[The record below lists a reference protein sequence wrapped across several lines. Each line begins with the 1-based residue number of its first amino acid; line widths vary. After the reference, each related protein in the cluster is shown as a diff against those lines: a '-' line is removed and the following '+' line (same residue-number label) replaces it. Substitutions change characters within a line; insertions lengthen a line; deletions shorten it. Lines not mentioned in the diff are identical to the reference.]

1 MSQTLNAAIA
11 VVGIDIGKN
20 SFHIVGHDE
29 RGAIVL
35 RQKWSRGQVEA
46 RFANMPPC
54 LIGMEA
60 CVGAHH
66 LSRKLNSLGDDARLM
81 PAKYVRPYSKGQ
93 KNNFR
98 DAEAIA
104 EAVQR
109 PTMKFVA
116 TKTAD
121 QLDLQALH
129 RVRERLVSQR
139 TGIINQIRA
148 FLLERGVAVRQGLRV
163 LRAELPRLL
172 ATPPDVLSPRMVRI
186 IENLTGDWRRLDERV
201 EGLSSEIQ
209 AIARQDS
216 GCERLMSVPG
226 IGPIISSAMVAAI
239 GAGDAFC
246 ARGRHQAAYL
256 VQAGSTS
263 FLLDCGATT
272 LAVLQRTPSLIP
284 AIDTILISH
293 LHGDH
298 FAGIPF
304 LLLHYTYDRPRRRA
318 LRIAGPPGTEER
330 VWSLFRAMYQDA
342 WRQPLPFTL
351 EFIEMPPGV
360 SRTIDTI
367 GVEPFRV
374 PHQENEVSLGLTVNV
389 EGRRIL
395 YSGDTGW
402 TEELVARSENT
413 DLFICECCFFETRL
427 NAAYLGRYYLPG
439 ASIEAMYD
447 ATKQARLR
455 GQWIEVVSP
464 QR

>member
-66 LSRKLNSLGDDARLM
+66 LSRKLRALGHDARLM

-93 KNNFR
+93 KNDFR

-109 PTMKFVA
+109 PTMK
-116 TKTAD
+116 D

-148 FLLERGVAVRQGLRV
+148 FLLERGIAVRQGQRF
-163 LRAELPRLL
+163 LRAELPRIL
-172 ATPPDVLSPRMVRI
+172 ATPPDVLSPRMVHM
-186 IENLTGDWRRLDERV
+186 IEDLAGDWRRLDERI
-201 EGLSSEIQ
+201 EDLSNEIE
-209 AIARQDS
+209 AIARQDA

-239 GAGDAFC
+239 GAGDVFTKGRDFAAWLGLVPKQISTGDRTILGKISRRGNRYLRVLFVRAAWVVLIKPKVWERHGLKPWIEAARKRLHHNVLAIALANKLVRIAWSVL
-246 ARGRHQAAYL
+246 ARGRAFEARKMGQA
-256 VQAGSTS
+256 
-263 FLLDCGATT
+263 
-272 LAVLQRTPSLIP
+272 
-284 AIDTILISH
+284 
-293 LHGDH
+293 
-298 FAGIPF
+298 
-304 LLLHYTYDRPRRRA
+304 
-318 LRIAGPPGTEER
+318 
-330 VWSLFRAMYQDA
+330 
-342 WRQPLPFTL
+342 
-351 EFIEMPPGV
+351 
-360 SRTIDTI
+360 
-367 GVEPFRV
+367 
-374 PHQENEVSLGLTVNV
+374 VNQ
-389 EGRRIL
+389 
-395 YSGDTGW
+395 S
-402 TEELVARSENT
+402 A
-413 DLFICECCFFETRL
+413 
-427 NAAYLGRYYLPG
+427 
-439 ASIEAMYD
+439 
-447 ATKQARLR
+447 
-455 GQWIEVVSP
+455 
-464 QR
+464 